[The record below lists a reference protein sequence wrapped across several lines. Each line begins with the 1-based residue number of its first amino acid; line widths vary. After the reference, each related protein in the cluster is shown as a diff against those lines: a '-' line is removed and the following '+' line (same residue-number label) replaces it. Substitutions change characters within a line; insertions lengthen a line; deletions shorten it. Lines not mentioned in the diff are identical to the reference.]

1 MKCLV
6 AGASGLVGQEL
17 VNQLLAD
24 VNFDEVTVIV
34 RTVLKQ
40 QNPKLKAILVPS
52 FDQVLD
58 MTMPPSDVAFCSLG
72 STIKKAGSK
81 EAFYKVDHDY
91 IVNFAKSCF
100 KSGVKTFIVVSALG
114 ADPHSKV
121 FYNQVKG
128 QTEQDLK
135 NIGFTNLFILQP
147 SLLMGDRIENRPA
160 EKIAQGLTKF
170 LNPLMVGP
178 LVKIKP
184 IKASQVAARMIKL
197 AKEKSNQSV
206 GFKLISNESI

>member
-1 MKCLV
+1 MKCV
-6 AGASGLVGQEL
+6 AAGASGLVGQEL

-24 VNFDEVTVIV
+24 VSFDEVTVIV
-34 RTVLKQ
+34 RAALNQ

-91 IVNFAKSCF
+91 IINFAKSCF

-114 ADPHSKV
+114 ADPLSKV
-121 FYNQVKG
+121 FYNHVKG

-147 SLLMGDRIENRPA
+147 SLLMGDRLENRPA

-197 AKEKSNQSV
+197 AIEKSKQSV
-206 GFKLISNESI
+206 GFKLIPNESI